1 MTLPLIIHRSL
12 RQHALSTVVTAAG
25 IALACGLLMCVWMV
39 KTQSQKAFTQTT
51 TGWDAVLGSR
61 GSKLQLVLNA
71 IFHLEASPGNL
82 SAADLAELRRN
93 PMVNSMIKTA
103 IPIAVGDNLRGF
115 RLVGT
120 VPELFTQVE
129 YAPGKK
135 FVVRADG
142 KLFNPQAKEAV
153 AGSFA
158 AARLGLKVGDKFRPF
173 HGLAYDPKAE
183 HADDYVITGILE
195 PTNTPVDRVVWIPL
209 DGLQKMSGH
218 DAKYATDVSAVLL
231 QFRAPTAGFMLDT
244 MINKQGT
251 KMTLAYPVGAI
262 IAELFGKIAWF
273 DQVLALVAY
282 LVALVAAGSVLAS
295 IYNSMSARQ
304 RDLAILRAL
313 GAKRRTIFGAV
324 LAEAACIGAIGAAA
338 GFAIYF
344 GLFTGVAKVVRAQTG
359 VVLDVS
365 AVHPVLWICPMA
377 MIGLCALG
385 GVVPALKAYRTPVA
399 ETLAPVS

>member
-1 MTLPLIIHRSL
+1 MTLPLIIYRSL
-12 RQHALSTVVTAAG
+12 RQHALSTAITVGG

-39 KTQSQKAFTQTT
+39 KTQSQAAFTQTT
-51 TGWDAVLGSR
+51 TGFDAVLGAR

-71 IFHLEASPGNL
+71 IFHLEASPGNVA
-82 SAADLAELRRN
+82 AADFEMIRRH
-93 PMVNSMIKTA
+93 PMVKAA

-120 VPELFTQVE
+120 VPEMFTNVD

-135 FVVRADG
+135 FIIADGG
-142 KLFNPQAKEAV
+142 KLFAADAREAL

-158 AARLGLKVGDKFRPF
+158 AQRLKLKVGDTFRPF
-173 HGLAYDPKAE
+173 HGLAFDAKAE
-183 HADDYVITGILE
+183 HAEDFKVVGILE

-209 DGLQKMSGH
+209 KGLQTMSGH
-218 DAKYATDVSAVLL
+218 DPKAATDVSAVLL
-231 QFRAPTAGFMLDT
+231 QLRTPMAGLQMD
-244 MINKQGT
+244 MMYNKQGNRLT
-251 KMTLAYPVGAI
+251 FAYPVGAI
-262 IAELFGKIAWF
+262 VAELFSKIGWF

-295 IYNSMSARQ
+295 IYNSMNARR

-324 LAEAACIGAIGAAA
+324 LAEAACIGALGAAA

-344 GLFTGVAKVVRAQTG
+344 GLLAGVANLIRAQTG
-359 VVLDVS
+359 VVLEVG
-365 AVHPVLWICPMA
+365 AFHPVLWICPLA